1 MISIGLGMGIITV
14 VTYALF
20 ITVVAY
26 ALWIIFKPQT
36 WLRAYNSGAKVKFT
50 ELIALQIFNVPP
62 DLIIDARIELF
73 KSGIDISAAELR
85 RHYISGG
92 DVNMV
97 VEGLL
102 RAQKK
107 MINLSFAEACELDLQ
122 EKKVL
127 YGDPMKKRI
136 REGGQPKLNG
146 KQNPLVVAF
155 LILGFAGCLIWW
167 VIKFESS

>member
-1 MISIGLGMGIITV
+1 MISIVLGIGIITV

-136 REGGQPKLNG
+136 HEARQPGLNR
-146 KQNPLVVAF
+146 KENPLVVGF
-155 LILGFAGCLIWW
+155 LILGFVGFLIWRL
-167 VIKFESS
+167 IKF